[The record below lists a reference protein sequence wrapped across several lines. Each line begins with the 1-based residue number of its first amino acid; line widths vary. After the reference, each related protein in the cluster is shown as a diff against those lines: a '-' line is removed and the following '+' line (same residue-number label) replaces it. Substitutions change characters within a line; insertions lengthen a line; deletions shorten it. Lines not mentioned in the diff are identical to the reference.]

1 MVHRQPTRT
10 AMTERDPREA
20 APGRAK
26 AHWPECGRP
35 EPAPLGCSWSVA
47 PRADAVVSGLRSSSM
62 FALAVQVYRVH
73 QRDCAGRCRS
83 CASQTC
89 RSRVHAAI
97 VIAAA
102 GASPAD
108 FDTPVRCGLRRPSGL
123 RRLTT
128 APGSPVRV
136 MVARGVRSRP
146 SPECRGRT
154 RPHVWSGK
162 SPRDR
167 PHSREVLKAVRR
179 PPASLA
185 TDVSACIDLVRLAC
199 STDAYPLRGLLFCR
213 CGARFCRWGS
223 PGTTREYMTVC
234 GCRLRPIDAD
244 TIERRVYTDA
254 ARLVPALAAGR
265 WCESPAEV
273 LARLY
278 ARIEVGGTVD
288 DVRFVRR
295 T

>member
-1 MVHRQPTRT
+1 MTATGSPTPTVRRGRLGT
-10 AMTERDPREA
+10 HGA
-20 APGRAK
+20 APFAVTYRQS
-26 AHWPECGRP
+26 P
-35 EPAPLGCSWSVA
+35 A
-47 PRADAVVSGLRSSSM
+47 PRADAVLCGLQCSPM
-62 FALAVQVYRVH
+62 FSLAVQVYRRH
-73 QRDCAGRCRS
+73 QRDSAGQCRS
-83 CASQTC
+83 CASQGC
-89 RSRVHAAI
+89 RSRVHAAT

-102 GASPAD
+102 GVSPAD
-108 FDTPVRCGLRRPSGL
+108 FDVPARCGLRRPGGQ

-128 APGSPVRV
+128 AHGSPVRV
-136 MVARGVRSRP
+136 TVARGVRSRP

-154 RPHVWSGK
+154 RPCGSSGK
-162 SPRDR
+162 SRRDR
-167 PHSREVLKAVRR
+167 PHGREVLKAGRR
-179 PPASLA
+179 PPATLA

-244 TIERRVYTDA
+244 TIERRVYADA

-265 WCESPAEV
+265 WCEPPAEA